1 MRTRLLTILISAVLG
16 SHIVWS
22 DASAQ
27 ATEKVWTINQILA
40 ERSKEVTKNKT
51 PACNNP
57 GAPASTEIEKCVC
70 PDDVTSLVQYR
81 PSVLQCG
88 KNAGIIVSG
97 RYMSMFSAVVRDKED
112 RDRWP
117 AKGVN
122 GCSKSQ
128 VDAGLG
134 KCSVFKVQK
143 IISVDNK
150 DGDAEVHC
158 LGASGY
164 STLFRNVVRIT
175 IKPPRGTSSTDVN
188 TEGVRLERLC
198 LHGPKLPLN

>member
-1 MRTRLLTILISAVLG
+1 MDHQPNSRRAKRG
-16 SHIVWS
+16 SY
-22 DASAQ
+22 
-27 ATEKVWTINQILA
+27 
-40 ERSKEVTKNKT
+40 KNKT
-51 PACNNP
+51 PACTNP
-57 GAPASTEIEKCVC
+57 GGSANADIEKCVC
-70 PDDVTSLVQYR
+70 PNDVTSLVQYR
-81 PSVLQCG
+81 PSILQCG

-97 RYMSMFSAVVRDKED
+97 RYMSMFSAVVRDKEN

-143 IISVDNK
+143 IISVDNPK
-150 DGDAEVHC
+150 GDAEVHC

-164 STLFRNVVRIT
+164 SALFRNVVRIT

-188 TEGVRLERLC
+188 TEAVRLERLC
-198 LHGPKLPLN
+198 LHGPKFPLN

>member
-1 MRTRLLTILISAVLG
+1 MRTRLLTILVSALVG
-16 SHIVWS
+16 AHVVVG
-22 DASAQ
+22 DVSAQ
-27 ATEKVWTINQILA
+27 TTEKVWTINQILA

-51 PACNNP
+51 PACNNAGGVTNP
-57 GAPASTEIEKCVC
+57 DIEKCVC
-70 PDDVTSLVQYR
+70 PADVTTLVQYR
-81 PSVLQCG
+81 PSIQQCG

-97 RYMSMFSAVVRDKED
+97 RYMNMFSAVVRDKED

-143 IISVDNK
+143 VISVDNA

-164 STLFRNVVRIT
+164 SALFRNVVRIT
-175 IKPPRGTSSTDVN
+175 IKPPRGTSTTDVH
-188 TEGVRLERLC
+188 TEGSRIERLC
-198 LHGPKLPLN
+198 LYGPKLPLN

>member
-1 MRTRLLTILISAVLG
+1 MRIHVLPALLFVVC
-16 SHIVWS
+16 SHLLLS
-22 DASAQ
+22 GETHAQ
-27 ATEKVWTINQILA
+27 TTEKVWTINQILA

-51 PACNNP
+51 PTCTNP
-57 GAPASTEIEKCVC
+57 GSSTNSDIEKCVC
-70 PDDVTSLVQYR
+70 PADVTTLVQYR
-81 PSVLQCG
+81 PSIQQCG

-97 RYMSMFSAVVRDKED
+97 RYQNMFSAVVRDKED

-164 STLFRNVVRIT
+164 SALFRNVVRIT
-175 IKPPRGTSSTDVN
+175 IKPPLGSSSNSVH
-188 TEGVRLERLC
+188 TEGRIERLC
-198 LHGPKLPLN
+198 LYGPKLPLN